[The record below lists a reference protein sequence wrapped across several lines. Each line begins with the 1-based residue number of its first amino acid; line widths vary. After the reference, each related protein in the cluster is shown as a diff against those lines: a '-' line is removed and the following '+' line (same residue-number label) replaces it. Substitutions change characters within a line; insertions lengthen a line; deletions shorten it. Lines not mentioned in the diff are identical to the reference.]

1 MPMHLLIVS
10 LCGALGCA
18 LRVLARDALM
28 RVGTKPWWSTFAI
41 NLSGALVMGAVAG
54 SAASIEENAV
64 PWTVVAVTGVLAG
77 WTTYSAFSMDV
88 VQLWL
93 RGERVHAAALWA
105 DTVAGAPLFALAGGA
120 AVASLKGGAP

>member
-1 MPMHLLIVS
+1 MPIHLLVVS

-28 RVGTKPWWSTFAI
+28 RIGTKPWWSTLAI

-54 SAASIEENAV
+54 SAASIEENAR
-64 PWTVVAVTGVLAG
+64 PWAAVAATGVLAG

-93 RGERVHAAALWA
+93 RGERRHAVVLWA
-105 DTVAGAPLFALAGGA
+105 ATILGAPLLALAGGL
-120 AVASLKGGAP
+120 AVASMKGGAS

>member
-1 MPMHLLIVS
+1 
-10 LCGALGCA
+10 GCA

-28 RVGTKPWWSTFAI
+28 RVGTQPWWGTFVI

-54 SAASIEENAV
+54 SAASAGEHAGSWV
-64 PWTVVAVTGVLAG
+64 VLAATGILSG

-93 RGERVHAAALWA
+93 RGERRHAVALWA
-105 DTVAGAPLFALAGGA
+105 GTLVGAPLLALAGGA
-120 AVASLKGGAP
+120 AVASLTGVSP